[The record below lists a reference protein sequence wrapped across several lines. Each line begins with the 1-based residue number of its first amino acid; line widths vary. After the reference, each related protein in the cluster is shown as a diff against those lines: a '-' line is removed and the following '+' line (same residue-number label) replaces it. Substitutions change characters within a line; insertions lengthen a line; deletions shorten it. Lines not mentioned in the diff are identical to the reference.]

1 MLTQVACPACG
12 IANRINGTK
21 ELSSGKCGACGA
33 SLSLDTP
40 IDVSDDAFS
49 RHLAVTKGPVIVDV
63 WAPWCGPCRLM
74 APNFEGAARQLVG
87 IARLIKLNADEIAEP
102 ARLNVR
108 GIPALIMF
116 QDGKE
121 ISRQT
126 GLQTRERIT
135 AWARKFADAASPM
148 KSNLQT

>member
-12 IANRINGTK
+12 VANRIAGK
-21 ELSSGKCGACGA
+21 KDLSSGKCGACGA
-33 SLSLDTP
+33 SLSLDAP
-40 IDVSDDAFS
+40 IDVSDDALS
-49 RHLAVTKGPVIVDV
+49 RHLAGTKGPLIVDV

-87 IARLIKLNADEIAEP
+87 IARLIKLNADEMAAP
-102 ARLNVR
+102 ARLDVR
-108 GIPALIMF
+108 SIPALIMF
-116 QDGKE
+116 QGGKE

-135 AWARKFADAASPM
+135 AWAREFASAASPVQ
-148 KSNLQT
+148 S